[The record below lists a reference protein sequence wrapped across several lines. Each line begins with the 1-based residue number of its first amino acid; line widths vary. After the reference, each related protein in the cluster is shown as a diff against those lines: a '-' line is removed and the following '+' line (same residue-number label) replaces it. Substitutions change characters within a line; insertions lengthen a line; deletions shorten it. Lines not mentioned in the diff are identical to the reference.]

1 MWSLGLVLVELATGA
16 YPYKK
21 TKTFIETLQN
31 ITTQP
36 EPNLPDNGEYSPEFR
51 DFISRCLRKESAKRN
66 TAIDLLVNCYL
77 IDKEY
82 NFSPRNILG
91 CYKTVN

>member
-1 MWSLGLVLVELATGA
+1 MWSLGLVLVELATGE

-51 DFISRCLRKESAKRN
+51 DFISRWYSYFKSSLALN
-66 TAIDLLVNCYL
+66 
-77 IDKEY
+77 
-82 NFSPRNILG
+82 NF
-91 CYKTVN
+91 

>member
-36 EPNLPDNGEYSPEFR
+36 EPNLPENGEYSPEFR
-51 DFISRCLRKESAKRN
+51 DFIQRWYFFIFIFLKFINQYSLRKDPLKRN
-66 TAIDLLVNCYL
+66 TAIDLLVN
-77 IDKEY
+77 
-82 NFSPRNILG
+82 NF
-91 CYKTVN
+91 